1 MAANLMSRS
10 VFDDKIKKPLRPH
23 VTYGQN
29 PVTDI
34 ELKRRK
40 SIAELLE
47 SLGISVSQFDIE
59 DEHEDEDVLQAIIF
73 ANKGEEIPEN
83 LRQRL
88 LKKKELERQAKDYDR

>member
-10 VFDDKIKKPLRPH
+10 IFDDKVKKPFRPH

-29 PVTDI
+29 PVTDT

-40 SIAELLE
+40 RIAEMLE
-47 SLGISVSQFDIE
+47 SLGISVSQFDKE
-59 DEHEDEDVLQAIIF
+59 DEHEDKDVLQAIIF
-73 ANKGEEIPEN
+73 ANKGEEIPED

-88 LKKKELERQAKDYDR
+88 LDRKESDRRPKNYQ